1 MLRRPDLGLVIALP
15 RDRRI
20 DVRVEDGRWTTLRNA
35 APGWTALLAEGAASS
50 RFELA
55 VSAWPI
61 ADTRAAVLA
70 AVAETGAAGAA
81 AEDMAIGP
89 WRGVAATSG
98 PSGEETPGVRIVPR
112 RSEPVPRRV
121 LRRVVARLF
130 TARAAHRLLPA
141 PAPPRRAERRRAI
154 LLDAGARQIRLSLA
168 GHADAPEAW
177 AVLEA
182 VAGALRP
189 A

>member
-1 MLRRPDLGLVIALP
+1 
-15 RDRRI
+15 
-20 DVRVEDGRWTTLRNA
+20 
-35 APGWTALLAEGAASS
+35 
-50 RFELA
+50 
-55 VSAWPI
+55 
-61 ADTRAAVLA
+61 
-70 AVAETGAAGAA
+70 
-81 AEDMAIGP
+81 
-89 WRGVAATSG
+89 
-98 PSGEETPGVRIVPR
+98 VRIVPHTP
-112 RSEPVPRRV
+112 EPVPRRV